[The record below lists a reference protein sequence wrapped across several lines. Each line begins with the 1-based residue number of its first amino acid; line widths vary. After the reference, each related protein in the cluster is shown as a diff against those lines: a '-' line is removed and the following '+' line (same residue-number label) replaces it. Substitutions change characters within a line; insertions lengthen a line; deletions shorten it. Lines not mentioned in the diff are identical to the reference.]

1 MLYRA
6 YFYAA
11 LSNRPNGIEASDKT
25 RHCNAH
31 GIVLIEASSMQT
43 ADPFLKATT
52 MRLDGLTA
60 SLDLRMQLINVSL
73 KDTNSYPTQ
82 WRTEH
87 KFPQVR

>member
-1 MLYRA
+1 MQRCQIGLTVLKQVTKPSTA
-6 YFYAA
+6 
-11 LSNRPNGIEASDKT
+11 T
-25 RHCNAH
+25 QH

-73 KDTNSYPTQ
+73 TDTNSYPTQ